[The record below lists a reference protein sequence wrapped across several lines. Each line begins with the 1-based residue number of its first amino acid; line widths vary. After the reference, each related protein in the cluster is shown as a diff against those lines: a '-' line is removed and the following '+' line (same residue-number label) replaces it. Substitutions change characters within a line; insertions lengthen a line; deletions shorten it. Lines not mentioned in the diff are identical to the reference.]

1 MECKLTKINIFFYRV
16 IYELIDTLWN
26 VNFSP
31 SGDELDRTAE
41 LIDTLWNVNAVREA
55 AAAMQTAN

>member
-41 LIDTLWNVNAVREA
+41 LIDTLWTVN
-55 AAAMQTAN
+55 